1 MWVETVSFEGPYH
14 FDQVLD
20 RLSMDPVI
28 SLDVVER
35 TVKVPLVFKHNPYVF
50 TIKAIGT
57 IEEPRFEISGHDEDI
72 RIRALTEINRIF
84 QWDFSLKVISLHF
97 QETNLSQIFSMHAG
111 TPLVLEFDLY
121 SCLMKSIIHQQ
132 LNLKFAHMLTNR
144 FVTSF
149 GYQVDDVWFYPS
161 PKKIAELDYEQLTN
175 LQFSRRKAEYV
186 IDTSRLVENGTLNLE
201 KLDMLSDDEVVK
213 ELVKVRG
220 IGPWTAQSLLLSGLG
235 RPNLFPKAD
244 IGIQKAIQKHFNLE
258 KKPTSEEMDIYSE
271 KWTPYLSYATLYLW
285 RSIE

>member
-1 MWVETVSFEGPYH
+1 MWVETVLLQGPYR

-28 SLDVVER
+28 SLDKEER
-35 TVKVPLVFKHNPYVF
+35 ALHVPLVINHTPYVF

-57 IEEPRFEISGHDEDI
+57 IEKPSFEISGQDELVKSS
-72 RIRALTEINRIF
+72 ALNEISRIF
-84 QWDFSLKVISLHF
+84 QWGFSLKAIDLHF
-97 QETNLSQIFSMHAG
+97 QETNLSQIFSEHSG

-132 LNLKFAHMLTNR
+132 LNLKFAHTLTKR
-144 FVTSF
+144 FVTNF
-149 GYQVDDVWFYPS
+149 GYQVNDVWFYPS

-175 LQFSRRKAEYV
+175 LQFSRKKAEYI
-186 IDTSRLVENGTLNLE
+186 IDTSRLVANGTLNLA

-244 IGIQKAIQKHFNLE
+244 IGIQKAIQKHFKLE
-258 KKPTSEEMDIYSE
+258 KKPTSDEMDIYSQ
-271 KWTPYLSYATLYLW
+271 KWTPYLSYATFYLW